1 MKLLFTSIFLLFVLC
16 SQVMAQISFI
26 GLDEAVEN
34 NYNQQ
39 RLFAVPDRQ
48 NSGGF
53 GQIKFEPSAG
63 GSGWTFGWTYNGV
76 RQTAPME
83 DSVLIVDVV
92 GTGYYEFTASREGY
106 AQTESFHLFFDYV
119 PDFTISLSDIYNCTE
134 ITIDKIEDFTVP
146 VYKPYNNPE
155 VPFYGDE
162 KYIEYLA
169 STNKIP
175 WTIDYGRTPLEN
187 YEYAFYEKKIA
198 ISTEDLEVFVTIT
211 DKFGIA
217 WKSSNT
223 VPYTSVIPKAEA
235 KLELLNKVDIVGE
248 VNEEMGQAP
257 LTVEF
262 HNNSSSN
269 SDHFEWLLYKDTS
282 TMEAASTNLLDS
294 LIEGRIR
301 TESEFDYTYVNTGRY
316 KVILIAVND
325 AENKCADTTAPLY
338 VNVIESLLEVPNVFT
353 PNGDG
358 KNDVFMVKGLSL
370 ENFHA
375 VIINRWGRKV
385 YEWSDPTGGWDGRIN
400 GKYANPGT
408 YYYIITARGRE
419 KSNPPK
425 YVKKGALMLIR

>member
-1 MKLLFTSIFLLFVLC
+1 MKSLFTLIFLLFVLC

-48 NSGGF
+48 NSGSF

-63 GSGWTFGWTYNGV
+63 GAGWTIDWTYNGT
-76 RQTAPME
+76 QHTTME
-83 DSVLIVDVV
+83 DSSLTVEVA
-92 GTGYYEFTASREGY
+92 GSGYYEFRASRNGQT
-106 AQTESFHLFFDYV
+106 QTESFHLFFDYV
-119 PDFTISLSDIYNCTE
+119 PDFTISLSDIYNCSE

-146 VYKPYNNPE
+146 VYKPYNNPG
-155 VPFYGDE
+155 VPFYGEHDV
-162 KYIEYLA
+162 EYLA
-169 STNKIP
+169 STNKNP
-175 WTIDYGRTPLEN
+175 WIIDYGNTPQQN
-187 YEYAFYEKKIA
+187 YEYAMYEKKIA
-198 ISTEDLEVFVTIT
+198 ISTEDLDVFVTIT
-211 DKFGIA
+211 EKFGIA

>member
-1 MKLLFTSIFLLFVLC
+1 
-16 SQVMAQISFI
+16 
-26 GLDEAVEN
+26 
-34 NYNQQ
+34 
-39 RLFAVPDRQ
+39 
-48 NSGGF
+48 
-53 GQIKFEPSAG
+53 
-63 GSGWTFGWTYNGV
+63 
-76 RQTAPME
+76 
-83 DSVLIVDVV
+83 
-92 GTGYYEFTASREGY
+92 
-106 AQTESFHLFFDYV
+106 
-119 PDFTISLSDIYNCTE
+119 
-134 ITIDKIEDFTVP
+134 
-146 VYKPYNNPE
+146 
-155 VPFYGDE
+155 
-162 KYIEYLA
+162 
-169 STNKIP
+169 
-175 WTIDYGRTPLEN
+175 
-187 YEYAFYEKKIA
+187 
-198 ISTEDLEVFVTIT
+198 
-211 DKFGIA
+211 
-217 WKSSNT
+217 
-223 VPYTSVIPKAEA
+223 
-235 KLELLNKVDIVGE
+235 
-248 VNEEMGQAP
+248 
-257 LTVEF
+257 
-262 HNNSSSN
+262 
-269 SDHFEWLLYKDTS
+269 
-282 TMEAASTNLLDS
+282 MEAASTNLLDS